1 LEDYTWVI
9 KRSFFSRAGKEML
22 TKAVAQA
29 IPNFLM
35 SCFYLTKG
43 FCDEL
48 GAMIAK
54 YWWGQ

>member
-1 LEDYTWVI
+1 VI

-54 YWWGQ
+54 YWWSQ